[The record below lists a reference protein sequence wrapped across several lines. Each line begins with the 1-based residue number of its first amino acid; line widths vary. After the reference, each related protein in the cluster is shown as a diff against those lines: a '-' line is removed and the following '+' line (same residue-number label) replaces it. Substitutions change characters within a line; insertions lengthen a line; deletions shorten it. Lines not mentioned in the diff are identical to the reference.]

1 MMHIIFSTP
10 NGVEYESDATYV
22 LVMDNK
28 HGSFGMLQDHIPV
41 VSAIERGYVQV
52 ENEDKVTFISIE
64 DAILEQENNQI
75 KVISESLALGTTKE
89 ESEIALDG
97 IINARKEQNR
107 ERNIELALAEN
118 ELKKQIKKSGAGH
131 V

>member
-1 MMHIIFSTP
+1 MMHIIFYTP
-10 NGVEYESDATYV
+10 NGIEYESDATYV

-28 HGSFGMLQDHIPV
+28 HGSFGMLQDHIPI

-52 ENEDKVTFISIE
+52 ENEDKATFISVE